1 MLKAQ
6 SEIISI
12 VLVTIVAISLVS
24 TAYFWGIP
32 LIQKQQDT
40 SLVERVFNN
49 FNPDNPNSLPRRM
62 QYIINVGG
70 DEIYTVAAD
79 GVWRLDDVND
89 SLEFSFLAK
98 VSNFPDDGSFYQ
110 VGIGAVCNETIN
122 RIGIIGKDNS
132 YIVCGSSI
140 RVEGDRFQITY
151 RIKFIELKDT
161 TGENYYKVDIV
172 KPITSPSTSSSKS
185 IRLTREEPVKEGN
198 NITTKLR
205 IILQ

>member
-98 VSNFPDDGSFYQ
+98 VSNFPEGGDFYPVGSS
-110 VGIGAVCNETIN
+110 ASCNET
-122 RIGIIGKDNS
+122 IGIIGKDNS